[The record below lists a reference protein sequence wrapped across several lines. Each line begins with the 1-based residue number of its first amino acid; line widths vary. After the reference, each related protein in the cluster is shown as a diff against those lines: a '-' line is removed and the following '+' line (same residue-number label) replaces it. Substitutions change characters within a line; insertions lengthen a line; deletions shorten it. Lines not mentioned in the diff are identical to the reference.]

1 MKLLNKLLSHD
12 KLKHL
17 TIGTFSFIALDL
29 YLSQITALSI
39 ILVVLFIW
47 EVMQRVNGG
56 KNDLKEIALDYL
68 YGVILPILITIIY

>member
-1 MKLLNKLLSHD
+1 MISKLLAHD

-17 TIGTFSFIALDL
+17 TIGTFAFIALDL
-29 YLSQITALSI
+29 FISQITALSI
-39 ILVVLFIW
+39 ILVVLFLW

-68 YGVILPILITIIY
+68 YGVILPIFITIIY